1 MKSGDWMER
10 ANRKLEEGDLDGAI
24 ECYETAIA
32 ADPALAAA
40 HYRAALLLQH
50 RGRHAEADEHYR
62 SAVEVE
68 PDLADAWVDWGNLA
82 YELGDS
88 TAAISRFEAALET
101 VPNHARAL
109 HNLATILLAGGDFDS
124 ARDLFERAIAA
135 GNAESRL
142 GLANAQSAAGDLET
156 AVRSYSEIIASDR
169 DNAVAHYQLG
179 LALQRLGRFE
189 SSLGHYREAA
199 RLRPGFLQPL
209 INSAQTLM
217 DMGDLAGAEEIYR
230 RVIGS
235 DDPEFRARGEFGLSQ
250 LALRRQDFGHGWA
263 GYERRLDIE
272 ADGRRWET
280 KGLPRL
286 GKRDVAAAGRVAIW
300 SEQGI
305 GDQILFSTLLPEV
318 VDAGI
323 AGVVEVDPRLAA
335 AFGRS
340 LPGLRFATGAQFEE
354 DFESCRFQ
362 IPIGSLAELFRPN
375 RESFARQ
382 PRALL
387 KAEPSRVAQVRASL
401 DDRPKIGISWRSIQP
416 LATRFLESGKS
427 ATLERFGAFEG
438 AGATLV
444 DLQYG
449 DLEEERGA
457 FDDRYPGLRRGIAG
471 LDAFNDLEGVMAA
484 IAACDL
490 VITTS
495 NATAH
500 LAGAVGKRTWLLYLA
515 ANPPFYYWVSGHDGH
530 SLWYPSIEVVSD
542 RSWRTWEAAFEAVA
556 RRFISGSNRPSR

>member
-1 MKSGDWMER
+1 MKGGDWAER
-10 ANRKLEEGDLDGAI
+10 GNRKLEEGDLDGAI

-32 ADPALAAA
+32 ADPAHAMA
-40 HYRAALLLQH
+40 HYRAALVLQH
-50 RGRHAEADEHYR
+50 LGRHAEADEHYG

-68 PDLADAWVDWGNLA
+68 PELADAWVDWGNLA
-82 YELGDS
+82 YGLGDPA
-88 TAAISRFEAALET
+88 AAISRLETALEA
-101 VPNHARAL
+101 VPDHRRAL
-109 HNLATILLAGGDFDS
+109 HNLATILLADGDFDS

-156 AVRSYSEIIASDR
+156 AVRSYEAIIAADR
-169 DNAVAHYQLG
+169 GNAVAHYQLG

-189 SSLGHYREAA
+189 AALSHYREAA

-209 INSAQTLM
+209 VNSAQTLM
-217 DMGDLAGAEEIYR
+217 DMGDLGGAEETYR

-235 DDPEFRARGEFGLSQ
+235 DDPAFRARGEFGLSQ
-250 LALRRQDFGHGWA
+250 LALRRQDFEHGWA

-280 KGLPRL
+280 KGAPRL
-286 GKRDVAAAGRVAIW
+286 GKRDLEAAGRVAIW

-323 AGVVEVDPRLAA
+323 EAVVEIDPRLAA
-335 AFGRS
+335 AFRRS
-340 LPGLRFATGAQFEE
+340 LPALRFATGTQFEE
-354 DFESCRFQ
+354 AFDRCRFQ
-362 IPIGSLAELFRPN
+362 LPLGSLAQLFRPN
-375 RESFARQ
+375 LDSFARQ

-387 KAEPSRVAQVRASL
+387 KADPARVAQVRASL

-416 LATRFLESGKS
+416 LATRFLESAKS
-427 ATLERFGAFEG
+427 APLEHFGVFDG
-438 AGATLV
+438 TGATLV

-457 FDDRYPGLRRGIAG
+457 FDDRHPRLRRRIAG
-471 LDAFNDLEGVMAA
+471 LDAFNDLEAVMAA
-484 IAACDL
+484 IEACDL

-500 LAGAVGKRTWLLYLA
+500 LAGAVGKRTWLLCLA
-515 ANPPFYYWVSGHDGH
+515 ANPPFHYWVPGDDGH
-530 SLWYPSIEVVSD
+530 SLWYPSVEVVTD
-542 RSWRTWEAAFEAVA
+542 RSWRTWEAAFEAVS